1 MDIPSVRFQP
11 VPEQAQAA
19 ITSTQGHPRLIWP
32 VRPKFNSMRC
42 KELKDDQR
50 NEEEYECECCILSL
64 YNYIYIFLLPL
75 LFFAIII
82 FAIIICHYYFT
93 K

>member
-32 VRPKFNSMRC
+32 VRPKFNSSNIVPTH
-42 KELKDDQR
+42 ELIDFF
-50 NEEEYECECCILSL
+50 NEKNME
-64 YNYIYIFLLPL
+64 N
-75 LFFAIII
+75 
-82 FAIIICHYYFT
+82 
-93 K
+93 KN